1 LFKFEYNSLKRNHIR
16 YMLPIIMKNLL
27 RIKYLILIIIVC
39 TLNIS
44 CSQSVLESK
53 YYFVNSGKLF
63 SIEQQNDT
71 LYEYRCDA
79 KFNCRTKARK
89 HYKIIKPKQKG
100 NMTLLAVERLDSIP
114 LSTKPIR
121 DNRSFIIGIE
131 KLSENKIKLI
141 KEVTSYTQDSISK
154 IPFELSLLENK
165 FGFTYYE
172 ENYLKSLDSDFEID
186 KDFANEITES
196 IKSTDKE
203 LIELYRNTVTGDM
216 YGSGLTAELIAR
228 EMIKRNLSPILA
240 KKKIDD
246 VSRK

>member
-1 LFKFEYNSLKRNHIR
+1 
-16 YMLPIIMKNLL
+16 MKNLL
-27 RIKYLILIIIVC
+27 RIKYLILIITVC
-39 TLNIS
+39 TLNVS
-44 CSQSVLESK
+44 CSQNVLESK

-79 KFNCRTKARK
+79 NFDCRTKARK
-89 HYKIIKPKQKG
+89 HYKIIKSKQKE
-100 NMTLLAVERLDSIP
+100 NLTLLAVERLDSIP

-121 DNRSFIIGIE
+121 DNRFFIIGIE

-141 KEVTSYTQDSISK
+141 NEVTSYTQDSISK

-186 KDFANEITES
+186 KDFANEIMES

-216 YGSGLTAELIAR
+216 YASGLTAELIAR

-246 VSRK
+246 ASRK